1 MMMLAVMTVMALMV
15 GISQSLAH
23 DRPSFADLAEKLSPA
38 VVNIST
44 TTVLTD
50 QPNNFPQFP
59 PGSPFEDFLE
69 EFRDRGS
76 KRQSQALGSG
86 FIIDP
91 EGIVVTNNHVIEAAD
106 QIRVTLSNDKTFDA
120 VLLGR
125 DPKTDL
131 AVLKIDPKGKN

>member
-1 MMMLAVMTVMALMV
+1 MAAMMVVFMLAP
-15 GISQSLAH
+15 AH
-23 DRPSFADLAEKLSPA
+23 AVDRPNSFADLAERLSPS

-44 TTVLTD
+44 TTVIEG
-50 QPNNFPQFP
+50 QNNFPQFP

-86 FIIDP
+86 FIVDTK
-91 EGIVVTNNHVIEAAD
+91 GIVVTNNHVIESAD
-106 QIRVTLSNDKTFDA
+106 QIRVTLYNDKTYDA

-125 DPKTDL
+125 DPKTDI
-131 AVLKIDPKGKN
+131 AVLQFDPEGE